1 MVLDQLSTQL
11 KGALRKLAGASKVDA
26 ALVKEVTHDIEVAL
40 IRADVNVRLVRQIT
54 KEIERKA
61 FETEPKAGMSVR
73 EHVIKVVH
81 DELAV
86 LLGEAHEVRLKRQRI
101 MLVGLYGQGK
111 TTTAGK
117 LAKFFQTRGLKT
129 ALIAADVHRPAAIDQ
144 LMQLGEKLAIPVHFE
159 RNQKSAVKVV
169 RDGLEKFLAHDI
181 VIIDTAGRDAL
192 SQDLIREMEDIAKA
206 ANPEEKFLVIDATV
220 GQQAGPQ
227 AEAFHGAVGVTG
239 VIITKMD
246 GSAKAGGALSAVAS
260 TKAPVVFI
268 GVGEKTDDL
277 ERFHPTRFIGR
288 MLGMGDIEGIL
299 EKASE
304 VASEEELEETG
315 RELLA
320 GRLTLRTFYHQ
331 LEFMSRLGDG
341 QMSRMIESLPGG
353 MFGGI
358 SPEEQAVSM
367 DKLRKY
373 RVILDSMTGEEL
385 DEPSLIRGSRV
396 DRIAR
401 GSGTRNEDVKDM
413 MRRYEM
419 LRKQVSAFRSNR
431 RLRKKIMEMLGGE
444 DFDMKDLGEEPRRRR

>member
-1 MVLDQLSTQL
+1 MVLDQLSSQL
-11 KGALRKLAGASKVDA
+11 KGALRKLAGASKVDP

-61 FETEPKAGMSVR
+61 FDTPPKAGMSVR

-86 LLGEAHEVRLKRQRI
+86 LLGQAHEVRLKRQRI

-117 LAKFFQTRGLKT
+117 LAKYFQTRGLKT
-129 ALIAADVHRPAAIDQ
+129 ALVAADVHRPAAIDQ

-169 RDGLEKFLAHDI
+169 TDGLEKFLAHDI

-192 SQDLIREMEDIAKA
+192 SQDLIREMEDIARA
-206 ANPEEKFLVIDATV
+206 AQPEEKLLVIDATV

-227 AEAFHGAVGVTG
+227 AEAFHQAVGVTG
-239 VIITKMD
+239 VVITKMD
-246 GSAKAGGALSAVAS
+246 GSAKAGGALSAVAA

-288 MLGMGDIEGIL
+288 MLGMGDLEGIL
-299 EKASE
+299 EKATE

-320 GRLTLRTFYHQ
+320 GKLSLRTFYHQ
-331 LEFMSRLGDG
+331 LEFMNRLGDG
-341 QMSRMIESLPGG
+341 QMSRMLESLPGG

-358 SPEEQAVSM
+358 SAEQQAISM
-367 DKLRKY
+367 EKLRRY

-401 GSGTRNEDVKDM
+401 GSGTRNEEVKEM
-413 MRRYEM
+413 MKRYEM

-431 RLRKKIMEMLGGE
+431 RLRKQIMEMMGGE
-444 DFDMKDLGEEPRRRR
+444 EFDLQDLGKPRGKR